1 MDILK
6 MTRRAHQE
14 SDFLWFCPAVSWSGL
29 RWDGNVGL
37 KSILCI
43 SPMLKV
49 RKVGRVTADNVRG
62 GRSWLLSF
70 YIPCIHSKNA
80 YCKIT
85 SSSEFLELIYF
96 LVFYQNFFFHTETY
110 LQCLTMFHLPRSIFK
125 SKNNVMFCF
134 CIFSFFPLSFYTS
147 LLTVCFRSLSGK
159 DRKMCGPAEP
169 SG

>member
-6 MTRRAHQE
+6 TTRRAHHE
-14 SDFLWFCPAVSWSGL
+14 SDFLWFCPAVSQSGL
-29 RWDGNVGL
+29 GWDGNVGL

-80 YCKIT
+80 YCKLYNWQFWLSIV
-85 SSSEFLELIYF
+85 EMGRKECLIP
-96 LVFYQNFFFHTETY
+96 QWC
-110 LQCLTMFHLPRSIFK
+110 Q
-125 SKNNVMFCF
+125 
-134 CIFSFFPLSFYTS
+134 SFFS
-147 LLTVCFRSLSGK
+147 LAFNDGNDLVNHLYN
-159 DRKMCGPAEP
+159 MACGLVPMTKSQRCHYPMMMHSHSCPIA
-169 SG
+169 